1 LELALK
7 DLLESGPDTLINMEE
22 TNEEAVKKAKYFYQM
37 CLNESRDIKILSA
50 KNLRT
55 K

>member
-1 LELALK
+1 LALK
-7 DLLESGPDTLINMEE
+7 ELLENGPETLVDMKK

-37 CLNESRDIKILSA
+37 CLNESMLKF
-50 KNLRT
+50 K